1 MVSGGVF
8 RMRYIA
14 PGDEYLRTLQ
24 YFSGSEL
31 IVRKP
36 YRLLLVF
43 ATAPSVRGRAMV
55 LGFTAA
61 LALLAAGCSDKN
73 EKAAAPPRLVSAFQ
87 VGMTE
92 QLGQRQFQGLAK
104 AEREAV
110 LSFRVPGQIFTLPV
124 KVGQNIEAGA
134 VVATLDAS
142 PYRSEVTR
150 LSADLDNARADLKLK
165 TDQFDRVMPLVKSG
179 TYPKSRGD
187 DALSEKQGAEARVAS
202 VQSALDRAQIDL
214 DLTVL
219 KSPFAG
225 RVVAV
230 YPETFEEV
238 RAQQQIAR
246 VVDIG
251 ALEAVIDIPE
261 TLISLVPYVETMEAR
276 FDAFPNIPV
285 AGKIVEIGS
294 EASAVTRTFPVTI
307 GMQQPEGAI
316 ILPGMAGN
324 FRVTTI
330 NQQGATQAMVVPP
343 AAIRPLEPG
352 KEAMAVWV
360 VDPASGKVSL
370 RPVTVGRIV
379 QGGIEVKDGLK
390 AGDWVVSAGANSL
403 ADGEIVRL
411 PAAPEAPKAQTA
423 PAGGA
428 S

>member
-1 MVSGGVF
+1 MVSGDAAGLWY
-8 RMRYIA
+8 RE
-14 PGDEYLRTLQ
+14 PSDEYLRTLQ
-24 YFSGSEL
+24 YFLGSEL
-31 IVRKP
+31 IVRQP
-36 YRLLLVF
+36 YLNLL
-43 ATAPSVRGRAMV
+43 APVPGAIIRNRAIV
-55 LGFTAA
+55 LGLTLA
-61 LALLAAGCSDKN
+61 LGLLAAGCSDKS

-110 LSFRVPGQIFTLPV
+110 LSFRVPGQIFTLPAR
-124 KVGQNIEAGA
+124 VGQNIEAGA

-142 PYRSEVTR
+142 PYQAEVTR

-165 TDQFDRVMPLVKSG
+165 TDQYDRVMPLVKSG

-187 DALSEKQGAEARVAS
+187 DALSEKQGSEARVAS
-202 VQSALDRAQIDL
+202 VQSALDRARIDL

-238 RAQQQIAR
+238 RTQQQIVR
-246 VVDIG
+246 VVDINS
-251 ALEAVIDIPE
+251 LEAVIDIPE
-261 TLISLVPYVETMEAR
+261 TLISLVPRIETMEAR
-276 FDAFPNIPV
+276 FDAFPDVPV
-285 AGKIVEIGS
+285 QGKIVEIGS
-294 EASAVTRTFPVTI
+294 EASAVTRTFPVTV
-307 GMQQPEGAI
+307 GMQQPKDALV
-316 ILPGMAGN
+316 LPGMAGN
-324 FRVTTI
+324 FRVTAI
-330 NQQGATQAMVVPP
+330 NTAGATAAMVVPP
-343 AAIRPLEPG
+343 ASIRPLEPG
-352 KEAMAVWV
+352 KDAMAVWV
-360 VDPASGKVSL
+360 VDPASGKVAL

-379 QGGIEVKDGLK
+379 QGGIEIKAGLK
-390 AGDWVVSAGANSL
+390 PGDWVVSAGANSL

-411 PAAPEAPKAQTA
+411 PKAPEAAKA

>member
-1 MVSGGVF
+1 MRLPYGNVLVSVPNPCV
-8 RMRYIA
+8 RSRVPA
-14 PGDEYLRTLQ
+14 TL
-24 YFSGSEL
+24 
-31 IVRKP
+31 
-36 YRLLLVF
+36 
-43 ATAPSVRGRAMV
+43 
-55 LGFTAA
+55 AA
-61 LALLAAGCSDKN
+61 VVAAALLASACS
-73 EKAAAPPRLVSAFQ
+73 EKKASEAPPPRLVSAFQ
-87 VGMTE
+87 VGLTE

-134 VVATLDAS
+134 IVATLDAS
-142 PYRSEVTR
+142 PYQSEVTR

-165 TDQFDRVMPLVKSG
+165 TDQYDRVMPLVKSG

-187 DALSEKQGAEARVAS
+187 DALSERQGAEARVAS

-230 YPETFEEV
+230 YPQTFEEV
-238 RAQQQIAR
+238 RTQQQIVR

-251 ALEAVIDIPE
+251 TLEAVIDVPE

-276 FDAFPNIPV
+276 FDAFPNVPV

-307 GMQQPEGAI
+307 GMQQPEGAV

-324 FRVTTI
+324 FRVTAI
-330 NQQGATQAMVVPP
+330 NKEGATKAMVVPP

-360 VDPASGKVSL
+360 VDPGSNKVAL

-379 QGGIEVKDGLK
+379 QGGIEIKDGLK

-403 ADGEIVRL
+403 TNGEVVRL
-411 PAAPEAPKAQTA
+411 PAAPAA